1 MDQISTRESWSM
13 FPWIELFKC
22 FKGVF
27 NITLPK
33 DSQQSKYTNITDIS
47 WQDNEN
53 PELLN
58 VQIKGEF
65 KFTHRTNSRGST
77 NFIILDSQ
85 SKMYGGLVATEGR
98 HVKLPCKAEG
108 SPEPDIYWV
117 SPASDLFALGES
129 DSNHIA
135 LKGKMDIKSVSLHDN
150 GWWYCV
156 AKSKFYF
163 EYQPIRLTVLP
174 RYISKF
180 KVYFRWTNNQK
191 RRTYM
196 WINIEW
202 DSLWPSF
209 QARNNL
215 TMNWSIRWFHSS
227 KETV

>member
-1 MDQISTRESWSM
+1 M
-13 FPWIELFKC
+13 FNC
-22 FKGVF
+22 AQGVF
-27 NITLPK
+27 NITLPE

-98 HVKLPCKAEG
+98 HVKLPCRAEG

-129 DSNHIA
+129 DSNHVA

-174 RYISKF
+174 RYVSKF
-180 KVYFRWTNNQK
+180 KVGIHEVEK
-191 RRTYM
+191 
-196 WINIEW
+196 
-202 DSLWPSF
+202 
-209 QARNNL
+209 
-215 TMNWSIRWFHSS
+215 SS
-227 KETV
+227 WKKTSWKSADRS

>member
-1 MDQISTRESWSM
+1 MVLLGGVIW
-13 FPWIELFKC
+13 KC
-22 FKGVF
+22 ITGVF
-27 NITLPK
+27 NITLPE

-98 HVKLPCKAEG
+98 HVKLPCRAEG

-129 DSNHIA
+129 DANHIA

-174 RYISKF
+174 RYVSKLITWSPNF
-180 KVYFRWTNNQK
+180 Q
-191 RRTYM
+191 
-196 WINIEW
+196 
-202 DSLWPSF
+202 SLFS
-209 QARNNL
+209 
-215 TMNWSIRWFHSS
+215 MN
-227 KETV
+227 K